1 MSTETPGISRVSLS
15 DETPWGCRVIVFGL
29 TSQSLLECC
38 FIVDV
43 FDVVVV
49 VVVVASFVALIHVVS
64 SVLLLNCLV
73 DVDVRCL
80 LPSLNS

>member
-1 MSTETPGISRVSLS
+1 MSTETPAISRVSLS

-49 VVVVASFVALIHVVS
+49 VVVASFVALIHVVS

>member
-1 MSTETPGISRVSLS
+1 MST
-15 DETPWGCRVIVFGL
+15 ETPWGCRVIVFGL

-49 VVVVASFVALIHVVS
+49 VVVASFVALIHVVS
-64 SVLLLNCLV
+64 SVLLLNGLV

-80 LPSLNS
+80 LPSLKS

>member
-1 MSTETPGISRVSLS
+1 M
-15 DETPWGCRVIVFGL
+15 GCRVIVFGL

-43 FDVVVV
+43 FDVV